1 LTPDLLQF
9 AALAVAAGIV
19 VGLLAGLLGIGG
31 GLILVP
37 VLFELI
43 TALGA
48 EPATAMRAAIATSLV
63 SIIAT
68 GLRSARSH
76 NRLAALDAGLI
87 RAWAPSMVAGS
98 LLGAEVATRVEAA
111 FLLRAFAVMTVILA
125 LHMAFGR
132 REWRL
137 GDAPPA
143 PVWRVFGGGFVGFL
157 AGLLGLGVAGIGV
170 PLMTLFNATVR
181 AAVPVVALIGALAAT
196 FAAVRFVIAG
206 YGDAHLPPFSLGYVN
221 VLGCVLIVP
230 VAMLATPL
238 GAAWSHRVSQ
248 RALRRI
254 FAAFLA
260 LNAVRMLLF

>member
-1 LTPDLLQF
+1 MSPDLLLF
-9 AALAVAAGIV
+9 AALAVAAGVV

-37 VLFELI
+37 VLFELM
-43 TALGA
+43 TALDA
-48 EPATAMRAAIATSLV
+48 APATAMRAAIATSLV

-76 NRLAALDAGLI
+76 YRHGGLDAGLI
-87 RAWAPSMVAGS
+87 RAWAPSMIAGS
-98 LLGAEVATRVEAA
+98 LLGAELATRVDAR
-111 FLLRAFAVMTVILA
+111 FLLKSFAVMTVVLA

-143 PVWRVFGGGFVGFL
+143 PIWRLLGGGFVGFA

-181 AAVPVVALIGALAAT
+181 AAVPAVALIGALAAT
-196 FAAVRFVIAG
+196 FAAARFVIAG
-206 YGDAHLPPFSLGYVN
+206 LDASDLPPFSFGYVN
-221 VLGCVLIVP
+221 VLGCALIIP
-230 VAMLATPL
+230 VAMLATPV
-238 GAAWSHRVSQ
+238 GAAWSQRVSM

-254 FAAFLA
+254 FAGFLA

>member
-1 LTPDLLQF
+1 MIPELLQF
-9 AALAVAAGIV
+9 AALAIAAGLV

-48 EPATAMRAAIATSLV
+48 DAATAMRAAIASSLV
-63 SIIAT
+63 CIVAT
-68 GLRSARSH
+68 GLRSALSH
-76 NRLAALDAGLI
+76 HRRGALDRNLI
-87 RAWAPSMVAGS
+87 RAWAPSMIGGS
-98 LLGAEVATRVEAA
+98 LIGAEIAARVEAT
-111 FLLRAFAVMTVILA
+111 FLLRAFAVMTVLLA

-143 PVWRVFGGGFVGFL
+143 SFWRLLGGGFVGCL

-170 PLMTLFNATVR
+170 PLMTLFNASVR
-181 AAVPVVALIGALAAT
+181 AAVPVVALIGALAAA
-196 FAAVRFVIAG
+196 FAAVRFVAAG
-206 YGDAHLPPFSLGYVN
+206 FTAAELPPYSFGYVN
-221 VLGCVLIVP
+221 VLGCVLIIP
-230 VAMLATPL
+230 LAMLATPL

-248 RALRRI
+248 QALRRI

>member
-1 LTPDLLQF
+1 MTPELLQF
-9 AALAVAAGIV
+9 AALAVAAGFV

-48 EPATAMRAAIATSLV
+48 EAGTAMRAAIATSLV

-68 GLRSARSH
+68 GLRSALSH
-76 NRLAALDAGLI
+76 HRRGALDGALI
-87 RAWAPSMVAGS
+87 RAWAPSMIGGS
-98 LLGAEVATRVEAA
+98 LLGAELATRVEAA

-125 LHMAFGR
+125 VHMAFGR

-143 PVWRVFGGGFVGFL
+143 SVWRVFGGGFVGFL

-181 AAVPVVALIGALAAT
+181 AAVPAVALIGAFAAALAA
-196 FAAVRFVIAG
+196 ARFVIAG
-206 YGDAHLPPFSLGYVN
+206 FGTVALPPFSFGYVN
-221 VLGCVLIVP
+221 VLGCALIVP

-254 FAAFLA
+254 FAVFLA
-260 LNAVRMLLF
+260 LNALRMLLF

>member
-1 LTPDLLQF
+1 MSPDLLQF
-9 AALAVAAGIV
+9 AALAVAAGLV
-19 VGLLAGLLGIGG
+19 VGLFAGLLGIGG

-37 VLFELI
+37 VLFELM
-43 TALGA
+43 TALDA

-68 GLRSARSH
+68 GLRSAMSH
-76 NRLAALDAGLI
+76 YRLGALDGALI
-87 RAWAPSMVAGS
+87 RAWAPSMIGGS
-98 LLGAEVATRVEAA
+98 LLGAELATRVDAS
-111 FLLRAFAVMTVILA
+111 FLLKAFAVMTVVLA
-125 LHMAFGR
+125 VHMAFGR

-143 PVWRVFGGGFVGFL
+143 AVWRLFGGGLVGFV

-181 AAVPVVALIGALAAT
+181 AAVPAVALIGALAAT
-196 FAAVRFVIAG
+196 LAAARFVVAG
-206 YGDAHLPPFSLGYVN
+206 LGANDLPPFSFGYVN
-221 VLGCVLIVP
+221 VLGCALIVP
-230 VAMLATPL
+230 VAMLATPV

-248 RALRRI
+248 RSLRRI
-254 FAAFLA
+254 FAGFLA